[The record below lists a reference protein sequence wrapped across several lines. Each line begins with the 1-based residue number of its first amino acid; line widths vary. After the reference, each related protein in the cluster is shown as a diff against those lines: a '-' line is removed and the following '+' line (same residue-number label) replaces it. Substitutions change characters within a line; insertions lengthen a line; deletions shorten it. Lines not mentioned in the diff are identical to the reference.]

1 MLTNLGIED
10 ILGCEDWMCIPIRRS
25 LGEKKN
31 FV

>member
-10 ILGCEDWMCIPIRRS
+10 ILGCEDWMAIRRS
-25 LGEKKN
+25 SGEEKN